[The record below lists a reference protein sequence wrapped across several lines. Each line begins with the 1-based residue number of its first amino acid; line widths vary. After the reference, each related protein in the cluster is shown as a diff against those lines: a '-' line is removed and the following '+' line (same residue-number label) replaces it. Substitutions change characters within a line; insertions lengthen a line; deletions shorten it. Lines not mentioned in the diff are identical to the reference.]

1 MLDAIGRKRAD
12 GVVAREVP
20 ELAGP

>member
-12 GVVAREVP
+12 GVVAREVA